1 MRNYLMNKVISAVK
15 TNVPKTKLEKKARDL
30 KLQIQ
35 KTKASGAKL
44 KKTLFDIKQSA
55 KGDK

>member
-1 MRNYLMNKVISAVK
+1 MNKVISAVK

-44 KKTLFDIKQSA
+44 KKTLFDIKQSS